1 MSDNEDDIKISP
13 QLKNYLK
20 GMSKAKWYLADVGM
34 ILYRYPN
41 SPSVGY
47 QNNFKSLGERVRLSS
62 LWIELKEFLRYE
74 KFFKDNYNHQLEQ
87 EVWIAAKSIESMFHD
102 SRKINTL
109 TVVKAGVPMHLS
121 YFTDH
126 FEPRKKDQPI
136 WSYYQYAADI
146 KRSMSYPE
154 QAKLIFGGAKVIV
167 VKTMIGERRFN
178 DVILR
183 SSVVLILVIL
193 IQQHLNYIKA
203 KRK

>member
-1 MSDNEDDIKISP
+1 MKNQGVSITKNITIPEKDFEMIERYTKKVGKTFSEFLRYAAKEYIKM
-13 QLKNYLK
+13 QENL
-20 GMSKAKWYLADVGM
+20 
-34 ILYRYPN
+34 
-41 SPSVGY
+41 
-47 QNNFKSLGERVRLSS
+47 
-62 LWIELKEFLRYE
+62 ELKEFLRYE
-74 KFFKDNYNHQLEQ
+74 KFFKDNYNYQLEQ

>member
-1 MSDNEDDIKISP
+1 
-13 QLKNYLK
+13 
-20 GMSKAKWYLADVGM
+20 
-34 ILYRYPN
+34 
-41 SPSVGY
+41 
-47 QNNFKSLGERVRLSS
+47 
-62 LWIELKEFLRYE
+62 
-74 KFFKDNYNHQLEQ
+74 
-87 EVWIAAKSIESMFHD
+87 
-102 SRKINTL
+102 
-109 TVVKAGVPMHLS
+109 MHLS

-167 VKTMIGERRFN
+167 VKAMIGERRFN

-183 SSVVLILVIL
+183 SSVVSILVIL